1 MGLNPLQR
9 TCLVRATKTVY
20 FMPLG
25 NEARDKFLDEKNGTF
40 HIFRGELGLLFPF
53 YQWKLHN
60 ALVCSL
66 FDTQILSDY
75 VTSKF
80 SVCGCCGFHHRSYL
94 QRECSLTTGSFKEI
108 ISAIILSTERNLELA
123 LDTPRLNSQDKVNL
137 FAPGCPP
144 LICETH
150 SPVQGALPI

>member
-1 MGLNPLQR
+1 MGLNQLQR
-9 TCLVRATKTVY
+9 TCLERATKMVD

-25 NEARDKFLDEKNGTF
+25 NEARDKFLNEKNGTF
-40 HIFRGELGLLFPF
+40 HIFRGELGPLFPF
-53 YQWKLHN
+53 YQWKLHD

-94 QRECSLTTGSFKEI
+94 QRECSLTTGSLKEI
-108 ISAIILSTERNLELA
+108 IGAIILSTERNLEVG
-123 LDTPRLNSQDKVNL
+123 TRYPK
-137 FAPGCPP
+137 
-144 LICETH
+144 T
-150 SPVQGALPI
+150 